1 MRNEEAISQSTS
13 KRTYFLNIVDYSL
26 LCLVCHQ
33 PWKWETG
40 IEVGAWIDTPLT
52 PLKRGIRIVMS
63 LYINKKKKINGL
75 EKLMI

>member
-1 MRNEEAISQSTS
+1 
-13 KRTYFLNIVDYSL
+13 
-26 LCLVCHQ
+26 VCHQ